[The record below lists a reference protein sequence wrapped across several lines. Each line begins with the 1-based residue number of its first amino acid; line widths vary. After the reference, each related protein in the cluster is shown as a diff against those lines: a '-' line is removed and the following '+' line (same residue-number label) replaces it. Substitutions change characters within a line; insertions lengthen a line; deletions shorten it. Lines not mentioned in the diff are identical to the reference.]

1 MIGCGTLTTS
11 LLRILTTKN
20 GLRKLFAPLLNIFE
34 NGEGDY
40 AYKPMSR
47 GILIVIALLFGGLTV
62 GLVVI
67 SQQMALGWGAL
78 IPVSVFSA
86 VSLFCLIIGGLGT
99 DRAVARVWGS
109 R

>member
-1 MIGCGTLTTS
+1 M
-11 LLRILTTKN
+11 KN

-34 NGEGDY
+34 NDEGDY

-62 GLVVI
+62 GMVVI

>member
-1 MIGCGTLTTS
+1 M
-11 LLRILTTKN
+11 KN

-34 NGEGDY
+34 NSEGDY
-40 AYKPMSR
+40 VYKPMSR
-47 GILIVIALLFGGLTV
+47 IILIVLALLFGGLTV
-62 GLVVI
+62 GLIVI

-78 IPVSVFSA
+78 IPVSVFSV

-99 DRAVARVWGS
+99 DRAVAKVWGS

>member
-1 MIGCGTLTTS
+1 M
-11 LLRILTTKN
+11 KN

-34 NGEGDY
+34 NGQGDY
-40 AYKPMSR
+40 VYKPMSR
-47 GILIVIALLFGGLTV
+47 IILIVLALLFGGLTV
-62 GLVVI
+62 GLIVI
-67 SQQMALGWGAL
+67 SQQIVLGWGVL

>member
-1 MIGCGTLTTS
+1 M
-11 LLRILTTKN
+11 KN

-34 NGEGDY
+34 NSEG
-40 AYKPMSR
+40 AYVYKRMSR
-47 GILIVIALLFGGLTV
+47 IILIVLALLFGGLTV
-62 GLVVI
+62 GLIVI

>member
-1 MIGCGTLTTS
+1 M
-11 LLRILTTKN
+11 KN
-20 GLRKLFAPLLNIFE
+20 GLRKLFAPLLKIFE
-34 NGEGDY
+34 HGQGDY

-47 GILIVIALLFGGLTV
+47 IILIVLALLFGGLTV
-62 GLVVI
+62 GLIII
-67 SQQMALGWGAL
+67 SQQMALGWGAM

>member
-1 MIGCGTLTTS
+1 M
-11 LLRILTTKN
+11 KN

-34 NGEGDY
+34 NSQGDY
-40 AYKPMSR
+40 IYKPMSR
-47 GILIVIALLFGGLTV
+47 IILIVLALLFGGLTV
-62 GLVVI
+62 GLIVI

>member
-1 MIGCGTLTTS
+1 M
-11 LLRILTTKN
+11 KK
-20 GLRKLFAPLLNIFE
+20 GLRKLFAPLLNVFE
-34 NGEGDY
+34 NNEGDY
-40 AYKPMSR
+40 VYKPMSR
-47 GILIVIALLFGGLTV
+47 IILIVLAMLFGGLTV
-62 GLVVI
+62 GLIVI